1 MKRPDYTLVTIMQ
14 EDGGIVYDGW
24 VSSDR
29 GDDTEGSKMVDA
41 ILALGDEEYTI
52 TSELY
57 RRVSE

>member
-24 VSSDR
+24 ISSDR
-29 GDDTEGSKMVDA
+29 GDDTEAGKMVDA
-41 ILALGDEEYTI
+41 IIALGGDDYTI

-57 RRVSE
+57 RRVPE